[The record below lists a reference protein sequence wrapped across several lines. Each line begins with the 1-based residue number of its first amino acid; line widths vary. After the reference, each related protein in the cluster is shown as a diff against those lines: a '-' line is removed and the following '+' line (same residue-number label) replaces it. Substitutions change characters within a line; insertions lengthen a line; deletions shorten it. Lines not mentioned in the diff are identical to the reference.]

1 MTLRW
6 HLFYLGLIGA
16 LLAALLLQ
24 GVKVQQTALRLERQ
38 GKTQT
43 LIAALRLERHVAAQA
58 LYEDIRKSPGKHQIV
73 DLRVAAEFEDGHLP
87 QAIRLKP
94 GPVPKDAPLDR
105 YKRTVIVSDDGDPAL
120 YKALAREFKLATNLE
135 GGMMQWRM
143 SRLPEVSGLTD
154 VEGMRRGRPG

>member
-6 HLFYLGLIGA
+6 YLFYLGLIGA

-24 GVKVQQTALRLERQ
+24 GAKVQQTALRLERQ
-38 GKTQT
+38 VKTET
-43 LIAALRLERHVAAQA
+43 LIAALRLERHMAAYA
-58 LYEDIRKSPGKHQIV
+58 LYEDIRKSPGKYQIV
-73 DLRVAAEFEDGHLP
+73 DLREAAEFEDGHLP
-87 QAIRLKP
+87 QAVRLKP

-105 YKRTVIVSDDGDPAL
+105 YKRTVIVSEDGDPAL
-120 YKALAREFKLATNLE
+120 YQARAREFKLATNLN

-154 VEGMRRGRPG
+154 VEGLRRGRPG

>member
-1 MTLRW
+1 MIRRW
-6 HLFYLGLIGA
+6 HLFFYLGLIGL
-16 LLAALLLQ
+16 LLAALLWQ
-24 GVKVQQTALRLERQ
+24 GVKAQQTALRLER
-38 GKTQT
+38 
-43 LIAALRLERHVAAQA
+43 HMAAQA
-58 LYEDIRKSPGKHQIV
+58 LYEDIRKSPGKYQIV
-73 DLRVAAEFEDGHLP
+73 DLRKTAEFEDGHLP
-87 QAIRLKP
+87 QAIRLMP